1 MKSTDLTYYSVI
13 STKHSKIGLI
23 LLAAGA
29 SSRME
34 KIPKQLL
41 EFRGKTLLRYAAE
54 TALASQCHPVC
65 VVLGDNAKK
74 LRTEIADLPIEI
86 TFNLNWEMGLSSSL
100 QAGLRKV
107 LEIESKITAVCVML
121 ADQPLITAGI
131 INNLIN
137 IFECGENPLVVCQYA
152 ETTGVP
158 VILARSLFNEIHD
171 LKGDAGAKKIIQKH
185 FAFAAKLFVP
195 EAALDVDSWDD
206 YERIQAF
213 DQK

>member
-1 MKSTDLTYYSVI
+1 VI

-65 VVLGDNAKK
+65 VVLGANAKK
-74 LRTEIADLPIEI
+74 LRAEIADLPIEI

-137 IFECGENPLVVCQYA
+137 IFECGENPLVVCHYA

-158 VILARSLFNEIHD
+158 VILARSLFIEIHD